1 MASFCLMR
9 MKIVKSKN
17 NDPTRENWRA
27 VPIEFGWDSSGWDVV
42 YFQMFISYLS
52 LVLGGPRYHNITLAR
67 GRQLIADQFS
77 SNHTTHNLLLSIG
90 QSRSKRFRKEQ
101 NYLRSSNVTRPEG
114 LKLQTRDLI
123 GHPGRR
129 RGEGRWDGSRVEQ
142 DNGKTMEWLN

>member
-1 MASFCLMR
+1 MIQLGRTEGLCPLSLAG
-9 MKIVKSKN
+9 IV
-17 NDPTRENWRA
+17 PAEMLFIFRC
-27 VPIEFGWDSSGWDVV
+27 
-42 YFQMFISYLS
+42 FISYLS

-77 SNHTTHNLLLSIG
+77 SNHTTQNLLLSIG

-114 LKLQTRDLI
+114 LKLQTKDLI

-129 RGEGRWDGSRVEQ
+129 R
-142 DNGKTMEWLN
+142 

>member
-1 MASFCLMR
+1 MASFCLMT

-27 VPIEFGWDSSGWDVV
+27 VPIEFGWNSSGWDVV

-77 SNHTTHNLLLSIG
+77 SNHTTLNLLLSIG

-114 LKLQTRDLI
+114 LKLQTKDLI
-123 GHPGRR
+123 GHPQRR

>member
-1 MASFCLMR
+1 MIQLGRTEGAVCPLSLAG
-9 MKIVKSKN
+9 IV
-17 NDPTRENWRA
+17 PAEMLFIFRC
-27 VPIEFGWDSSGWDVV
+27 
-42 YFQMFISYLS
+42 FISYLS

-114 LKLQTRDLI
+114 LKLQTKDLI
-123 GHPGRR
+123 GHPQWR

>member
-1 MASFCLMR
+1 MASFCLMT

-114 LKLQTRDLI
+114 LKLQTKDLI
-123 GHPGRR
+123 GHPQRR
-129 RGEGRWDGSRVEQ
+129 RGVGRWDGSRVEQ